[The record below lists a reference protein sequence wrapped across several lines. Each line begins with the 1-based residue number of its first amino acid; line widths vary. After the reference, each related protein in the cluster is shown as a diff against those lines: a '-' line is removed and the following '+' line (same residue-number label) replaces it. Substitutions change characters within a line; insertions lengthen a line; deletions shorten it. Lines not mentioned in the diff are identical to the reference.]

1 MQKTIYDSFRTEC
14 GTVVEEISNSEYKET
29 FEKLSKRQLKKALS
43 KLKSNKRSE
52 LEIRY
57 ASNLIKRKYEK
68 KQINVLDHDE
78 KLSKNFWSYCKDIF
92 EKDEII
98 KPGFDKV
105 TCETHFKNTMKHT
118 NHHKSFE
125 FPAWMKLLE
134 NPSSSFND
142 EKPTYREITNII
154 NKMKSSGS
162 PCPHDQMS
170 IIILKRC
177 PILRTI
183 IHKIISHCWMNKIF
197 PRSWKHAF
205 TILIHKKGD
214 ENDPS
219 NFRPITLQPVFAKV
233 YSSLIRNRIY
243 NFLTE
248 NHYIES
254 RIQKGFWK
262 GVSGTI
268 EHTKLLSHMR
278 NHARGK
284 QRQIIITLL
293 DLKNAFGEV
302 DHRLLLKTLECHHI
316 PENIKLLISEYYG
329 DDAITIA
336 TDQYKTTFQ
345 FLIFGRRKNYELFY
359 LGYDAN

>member
-1 MQKTIYDSFRTEC
+1 
-14 GTVVEEISNSEYKET
+14 
-29 FEKLSKRQLKKALS
+29 
-43 KLKSNKRSE
+43 
-52 LEIRY
+52 
-57 ASNLIKRKYEK
+57 
-68 KQINVLDHDE
+68 
-78 KLSKNFWSYCKDIF
+78 
-92 EKDEII
+92 
-98 KPGFDKV
+98 
-105 TCETHFKNTMKHT
+105 MKHT

-142 EKPTYREITNII
+142 EKPTYHEITNI

-268 EHTKLLSHMR
+268 EHTELLSHMI
-278 NHARGK
+278 NPARGK
-284 QRQIIITLL
+284 QRQIIIALI

-302 DHRLLLKTLECHHI
+302 DHRLLLKTLE
-316 PENIKLLISEYYG
+316 
-329 DDAITIA
+329 
-336 TDQYKTTFQ
+336 
-345 FLIFGRRKNYELFY
+345 
-359 LGYDAN
+359 